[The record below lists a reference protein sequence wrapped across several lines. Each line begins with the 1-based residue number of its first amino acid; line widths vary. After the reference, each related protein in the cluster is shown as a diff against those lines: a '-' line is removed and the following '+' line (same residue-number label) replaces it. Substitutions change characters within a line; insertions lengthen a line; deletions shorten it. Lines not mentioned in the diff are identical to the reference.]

1 MSPRPRNVKLCDDRY
16 PSHDSPRWLLER
28 AVLPGLEVAFNNAS
42 LKHVGKYAVEIAGI
56 KHAVEIGI
64 EGSHVYKLIFCQ
76 I

>member
-1 MSPRPRNVKLCDDRY
+1 MAIGTCR
-16 PSHDSPRWLLER
+16 
-28 AVLPGLEVAFNNAS
+28 LPGLKVAFNNAS
-42 LKHVGKYAVEIAGI
+42 LEHVGKYAVEIAGI